1 MLPYAKRVN
10 KTPKY
15 EMQFYCVS
23 KENFQNCFF
32 LSFFILSITLHAS
45 ATKGNLLPANASVS
59 FIGSENS
66 ELSFSMI
73 YENEAAEK
81 FYITILDA
89 EGIILFEGNYNDK
102 KFNKIFKL
110 PSEIGAITFVIR
122 GQKSR
127 FEKKFKVTKE
137 YRIAEEV
144 FVK

>member
-1 MLPYAKRVN
+1 MKCNSIASVKKIF
-10 KTPKY
+10 KT
-15 EMQFYCVS
+15 V
-23 KENFQNCFF
+23 FF

-45 ATKGNLLPANASVS
+45 AKKGNLLPTNASVS

-89 EGIILFEGNYNDK
+89 EGIILFEGIYNDK

-122 GQKSR
+122 GPKSR
-127 FEKKFKVTKE
+127 FEKKFKVTTE

>member
-1 MLPYAKRVN
+1 MKCNSIASVKKIF
-10 KTPKY
+10 KT
-15 EMQFYCVS
+15 V
-23 KENFQNCFF
+23 FF

-45 ATKGNLLPANASVS
+45 AKKGNLLPTNTSVS
-59 FIGSENS
+59 FIGSANS

-89 EGIILFEGNYNDK
+89 EGIILFEGIYNDK

-110 PSEIGAITFVIR
+110 PSEIRAITFVIR
-122 GQKSR
+122 GPKSR
-127 FEKKFKVTKE
+127 FEKKFKVTTE
-137 YRIAEEV
+137 YRIAETV

>member
-1 MLPYAKRVN
+1 MKCNLIASAKKIF
-10 KTPKY
+10 KT
-15 EMQFYCVS
+15 V
-23 KENFQNCFF
+23 FF
-32 LSFFILSITLHAS
+32 LSFFIVSTNLDVS
-45 ATKGNLLPANASVS
+45 AKKVSSVPPSASVT

-89 EGIILFEGNYNDK
+89 EGITLFEGIYNDK
-102 KFNKIFKL
+102 KFNKTFKL

-122 GQKSR
+122 GSKSR
-127 FEKKFKVTKE
+127 FEKKFKVTTE
-137 YRIAEEV
+137 FRIAEEV

>member
-1 MLPYAKRVN
+1 
-10 KTPKY
+10 
-15 EMQFYCVS
+15 
-23 KENFQNCFF
+23 
-32 LSFFILSITLHAS
+32 
-45 ATKGNLLPANASVS
+45 
-59 FIGSENS
+59 
-66 ELSFSMI
+66 MI
-73 YENEAAEK
+73 YENEPAEK

-89 EGIILFEGNYNDK
+89 EGIILFEGIYNDK

-127 FEKKFKVTKE
+127 FEKKFKVTTE

>member
-1 MLPYAKRVN
+1 MKCNSIASVKKIFKAV
-10 KTPKY
+10 
-15 EMQFYCVS
+15 
-23 KENFQNCFF
+23 FF
-32 LSFFILSITLHAS
+32 LSFFIFSTTLDAS
-45 ATKGNLLPANASVS
+45 ANKGNSVPPSATVS

-89 EGIILFEGNYNDK
+89 EGIILFEGIYNDK

-127 FEKKFKVTKE
+127 FEKKFKVTTE